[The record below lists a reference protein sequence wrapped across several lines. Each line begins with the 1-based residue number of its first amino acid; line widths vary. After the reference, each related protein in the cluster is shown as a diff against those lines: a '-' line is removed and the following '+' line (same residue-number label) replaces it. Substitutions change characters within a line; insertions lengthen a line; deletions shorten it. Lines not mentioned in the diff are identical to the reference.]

1 MTFEPFNDLKN
12 LNLEAISKEIIDLKK
27 NLFNLRLKKAT
38 RQSFKSHL
46 FKHQKRRIAQLLTLE
61 SQRKQAIK

>member
-12 LNLEAISKEIIDLKK
+12 LNLEAISKEIVDLKK